1 MTAHGDEV
9 RRSTGAGPSFSAS
22 PALPKP
28 HRCADS
34 KSSYALP
41 YPPQTA
47 RRQNNIA
54 ESFPALRNF
63 FWKRYA
69 VILLL
74 CAALAGPSGGL
85 LYYAALAGLWT
96 VPRPSNG
103 QFFVFV
109 SATIAILW
117 IPFGVTLG
125 AFLEFVFRVGDE
137 ISFDRL
143 NSINPG
149 RWNPIQRFVNTV
161 ITGYCFAAI
170 LGVGALQVG
179 VANLLLNDFISTK
192 PYLSLAIGLVT
203 GMSYPYVRDIIY
215 QFRPRG
221 TSGIAEWQGECTQ
234 SGFTVG
240 RSAMSASGQE
250 GAVPARKLSDRNG
263 ST

>member
-1 MTAHGDEV
+1 MCIRD
-9 RRSTGAGPSFSAS
+9 R
-22 PALPKP
+22 
-28 HRCADS
+28 
-34 KSSYALP
+34 
-41 YPPQTA
+41 
-47 RRQNNIA
+47 
-54 ESFPALRNF
+54 
-63 FWKRYA
+63 
-69 VILLL
+69 L